1 MKSGVLYE
9 ELLKGVKRAA
19 RRFPDDARYTDA
31 LDELERLPEAVKD
44 ACTGAMKFSVE
55 QVRGSTA
62 ALFFAGLDRYDRE
75 QFHIG
80 YTGPHDAIMTARV
93 ADDEVLDAMAY
104 LTARRAGTLRYG
116 AKAFRIVEDLMKRL
130 RVDPSRYGEVDGI
143 AESATW
149 HGHERQKALGEAI
162 RWAIDD
168 IERLYVDSD
177 PWPVATLAGTDIRV
191 RESADEDKRAGRFV
205 AYRFTEEDHDAVRF
219 NTPAEAVKKL
229 AAWY

>member
-1 MKSGVLYE
+1 MRSVLYD

-19 RRFPDDARYTDA
+19 RRFPDDVRYTDA

-62 ALFFAGLDRYDRE
+62 AVFFAGLDRYDRE
-75 QFHIG
+75 QFNIG
-80 YTGPHDAIMTARV
+80 YTGPHDAIMTDRV
-93 ADDEVLDAMAY
+93 ADNEVLDAMAY

-116 AKAFRIVEDLMKRL
+116 AKAFRIVEDLMRRL
-130 RVDPSRYGEVDGI
+130 RVDPSRYGAVDGVV
-143 AESATW
+143 ESATW
-149 HGHERQKALGEAI
+149 HGHQRKAALTEAI
-162 RWAIDD
+162 QWAIDD
-168 IERLYVDSD
+168 IERLEADSD
-177 PWPVATLAGTDIRV
+177 QWPVATLAGTDLRV

-205 AYRFTEEDHDAVRF
+205 VYRFTEEDHDAVRF